1 MGFRASRFRNTSF
14 NEVGL
19 TIRTTIN
26 VRRLSCGVED
36 AHQTDP
42 RVPTHEDARHG
53 TGPGPPPIGVVGRMH
68 ASDLGDSRPSQS
80 PTGDIRLAEAPR
92 LSGVVLVL
100 VRHFFLRMVS
110 SSTPHADGGTRFR

>member
-36 AHQTDP
+36 A
-42 RVPTHEDARHG
+42 RHG

-68 ASDLGDSRPSQS
+68 ASDLGDSGPSQS